1 MVQTARAR
9 AAQPFDL
16 VVMDL
21 DGTLIDQN
29 RAEVPSA
36 AVVAAVAAVQARGIP
51 VTVATGRILHY
62 VRDFVRPMNLA
73 GPAVTTQGAVVGD
86 LATGQIIEEYPL
98 PDADARAV
106 AAWADENRRAGALY
120 FNDDSGY
127 THICQNFELGDKELF
142 DHVIGRHREIV
153 GPLTHLLHGPL
164 SRAPVKFMLISNAD
178 QEPCIVEQ
186 LQGRFGAQL
195 TVTRTHPWLVEM
207 TRRGVDK
214 GSGLLRLCHIRNL
227 DPQRV
232 LAIGDNDNDIP
243 LLQTA
248 GFGVGMENGTPGL
261 KAVADW
267 VAPPVG
273 EDGAAVALRRW
284 VLGE

>member
-1 MVQTARAR
+1 MSARL
-9 AAQPFDL
+9 PFDL

-29 RAEVPSA
+29 RAETPSA

-62 VRDFVRPMNLA
+62 VRDFVRPMSLS

-86 LATGQIIEEYPL
+86 LVTGRILEEYPL
-98 PDADARAV
+98 PEDDARTI
-106 AAWADENRRAGALY
+106 AAWADEERRAGALY

-127 THICQNFELGDKELF
+127 THICQNFEVGEKALF
-142 DHVIGRHREIV
+142 DHVIGRQREIV
-153 GPLTHLLHGPL
+153 GPLTQLLHGPF
-164 SRAPVKFMLISNAD
+164 SRPPVKFMLISSAD
-178 QEPCIVEQ
+178 QEPHIVEQ
-186 LQGRFGAQL
+186 LQERFGVQL

-214 GSGLLRLCHIRNL
+214 GSGLRRLCQIL
-227 DPQRV
+227 GIAPQRV

>member
-1 MVQTARAR
+1 MGAHPR
-9 AAQPFDL
+9 FDL

-29 RAEVPSA
+29 RAETPSA
-36 AVVAAVAAVQARGIP
+36 AVIEAVAAVQACGVP

-62 VRDFVRPMNLA
+62 VRDFVRPMNLS
-73 GPAVTTQGAVVGD
+73 GLGVTTQGAVVGD
-86 LATGQIIEEYPL
+86 VATGQIVEEYPL
-98 PDADARAV
+98 PEDDAREI
-106 AAWADENRRAGALY
+106 AAWADLNRRAGALY

-142 DHVIGRHREIV
+142 DHVIGRQREIV
-153 GPLTHLLHGPL
+153 GPLTHLLHGPF
-164 SRAPVKFMLISNAD
+164 SRPPVKFMLISNAD
-178 QEPCIVEQ
+178 QEPEIVDH
-186 LQGRFGAQL
+186 LQARFGARL

-214 GSGLLRLCHIRNL
+214 GSGLRRLCRLIDV
-227 DPQRV
+227 DPARV

-243 LLQTA
+243 LLEAA
-248 GFGVGMENGTPGL
+248 GFGVGMANGTPGL

-267 VAPPVG
+267 LAPSVA

-284 VLGE
+284 VLDA

>member
-1 MVQTARAR
+1 MTMER
-9 AAQPFDL
+9 AARPFDL

-36 AVVAAVAAVQARGIP
+36 EVVDAVAAVQARGIP

-62 VRDFVRPMNLA
+62 VRDFVRPMRLA
-73 GPAVTTQGAVVGD
+73 GPGVTTQGAVIGD
-86 LATGQIIEEYPL
+86 VQTGQILEEYPL
-98 PDADARAV
+98 PDDDARAI
-106 AAWADENRRAGALY
+106 AEWADQSHRAGALY
-120 FNDDSGY
+120 FNDDGGY

-153 GPLTHLLHGPL
+153 GPLTHMLHGPF

-186 LQGRFGAQL
+186 LQARFGARL

-207 TRRGVDK
+207 TQRGVDK
-214 GSGLLRLCHIRNL
+214 GSGLRRLCHIL
-227 DPQRV
+227 AIEPQRV
-232 LAIGDNDNDIP
+232 FAIGDNDNDIP
-243 LLQTA
+243 LLQAA

-273 EDGAAVALRRW
+273 EEGAAAALRKW
-284 VLGE
+284 VLGEDAV